1 MVAAVNRVPADS
13 PPTGKEVP
21 MSITLTDASNK
32 EIPISSWSDLK
43 NDEHTALQLGTEFG
57 QFLDGPISAVPDD
70 LKSGKIQYK
79 SGNQTWNLAPACF
92 TLSGGVA
99 GSVAIIQSNKV
110 LTYTDS
116 FPTEISVGLSTATDS
131 HSTKSVSG
139 PEGSVYVCVE
149 LDLQITAGVKIA
161 DQVGIYGLS
170 GSASTSDKF
179 QVAFYKKCNPSDIL
193 RAAIGSAFAGFV
205 LPFHA
210 NTLNSL
216 QAGDYLRHT
225 ANANLQ
231 LGLGANIGFGKFS
244 FADQWKTGI
253 PGVANSP
260 TLNTGMTPTLQ
271 PGVKLAF
278 SFTYAGTFDQLLWLE
293 AANQAHLHLYR
304 SKTQNT
310 SLDLNAGLTASANAA
325 ASTAVSKQLGSSLSK
340 MLPNNTFG
348 NALSAVVSGGVSEIG
363 KWANEIDAKICGLLK
378 PLNGLQASLDVK
390 ISSANQ
396 SFLLLDYII
405 DMTQPG
411 YGVAW
416 KAMVNGRF
424 VDALE
429 QAIGGVSLAI
439 GSGLESLYSK
449 TTAISLNFFGHWSA
463 NWSTSAIANSS
474 LVYAGNNIFHL
485 ITVEGMQRIA
495 KVNKSRTEI
504 DFYFAADLDLS
515 EAGTS
520 TLSPN
525 INLHVML
532 RAANN
537 GGFGA
542 YIAGIVDLLTAGQD
556 GGILAGQVANLAKQP
571 NATELLH
578 LIFEPTAYENHLNA
592 STLPLASAADEPPDQ
607 ANYGA
612 FYYACGQIMPKGS
625 PSSFTF
631 HNQQLG
637 YALWRMWN
645 LVSINNLN
653 PPPDGAL
660 PDRISSGS
668 GSGVTLAYLN
678 QQYQEVDEASA
689 AQLNTTFQAAS
700 GFMNLCADLKAL
712 ASEAVSIETWNNFA
726 ANLQSIVNKDV
737 NLDFAAPTGLALAK
751 LCGNGMPQQTVG
763 PVQGLTGS
771 NSIGVTMT
779 FS

>member
-1 MVAAVNRVPADS
+1 V
-13 PPTGKEVP
+13 
-21 MSITLTDASNK
+21 SITLTDGSNNA
-32 EIPISSWSDLK
+32 IPISSWSDLK
-43 NDEHTALQLGTEFG
+43 NDEHTALQLGTEFN
-57 QFLDGPISAVPDD
+57 QFLNGPISAVPAD
-70 LKSGKIQYK
+70 LKSGKIQYQ
-79 SGNQTWNLAPACF
+79 SGNQTWKLAPASF

-99 GSVAIIQSNKV
+99 GSISIIQSNKV

-116 FPTEISVGLSTATDS
+116 FPTEITVGLSTTTDS
-131 HSTKSVSG
+131 HATKSVSG

-149 LDLQITAGVKIA
+149 LDFQITAGVKIA

-179 QVAFYKKCNPSDIL
+179 QVAFYKRCSPSDIL
-193 RAAIGSAFAGFV
+193 RTAIGAAFAGFV

-216 QAGDYLRHT
+216 QVGDYLRHT

-244 FADQWKTGI
+244 LADQWKTGI

-260 TLNTGMTPTLQ
+260 KLTTGMTPTFQ
-271 PGVKLAF
+271 PSVKVAFAF
-278 SFTYAGTFDQLLWLE
+278 SYAGTFDQLLWLE
-293 AANQAHLHLYR
+293 AANKAHLHLYR
-304 SKTQNT
+304 SKTQIT
-310 SLDLNAGLTASANAA
+310 SVDLNAGLSASANANA
-325 ASTAVSKQLGSSLSK
+325 ITTVSKQLGSSLSN
-340 MLPNNTFG
+340 MLPKDTFG
-348 NALSAVVSGGVSEIG
+348 NALSAVVSGGVAEIG
-363 KWANEIDAKICGLLK
+363 KWSNEINAKIGALLK

-390 ISSANQ
+390 IASTNQ

-411 YGVAW
+411 YGIAW
-416 KAMVNGRF
+416 NAMVNGRF

-429 QAIGGVSLAI
+429 QADGGVSLAI

-449 TTAISLNFFGHWSA
+449 TASISLNFFGHWTA

-485 ITVEGMQRIA
+485 ITAEGMQRIA

-515 EAGTS
+515 DAGTL

-525 INLHVML
+525 VNLHVML
-532 RAANN
+532 QAANN

-542 YIAGIVDLLTAGQD
+542 YIASIVDLLTAGQD
-556 GGILAGQVANLAKQP
+556 GGILAGQVVTLAKQA
-571 NATELLH
+571 NTTELLH
-578 LIFEPTAYENHLNA
+578 LIFEPTAYEKLNA
-592 STLPLASAADEPPDQ
+592 SALPLASAAAEAPDQ

-660 PDRISSGS
+660 PERTGGGS

-712 ASEAVSIETWNNFA
+712 ATEAVSIKTWNDFA

-737 NLDFAAPTGLALAK
+737 NLDFAAPSGLALAK
-751 LCGNGMPQQTVG
+751 LCGNGTPQQTVG